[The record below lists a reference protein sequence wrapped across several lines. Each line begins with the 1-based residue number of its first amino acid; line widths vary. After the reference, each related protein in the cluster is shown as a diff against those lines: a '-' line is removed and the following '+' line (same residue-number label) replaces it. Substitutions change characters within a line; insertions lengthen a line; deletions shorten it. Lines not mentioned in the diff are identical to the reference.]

1 MSTPVSISSKEPL
14 TKRLWSFCFALEP
27 MRHAWWELLIFRF
40 VIAWCAWDTL
50 AGPSRFH
57 SQPVPHGIA
66 AWGVDFSWLGSD
78 EVAGWLV
85 PLIAICLTAYL
96 LLPLIQVRLCEASS
110 GSPWRS
116 RAMDWLGLV
125 VLTPPLIASFG
136 HGVLGNSQGA
146 IGHTTQ
152 IVTSVLFAQW
162 LGLAWGVLCS
172 GKMALPHGYNSQQ
185 FAADLTRQIIA
196 ASYVASALTKLWL
209 SSGNWLK
216 ETPYFGLQIAK
227 ATGQAYYEWLQ
238 PPDNAAWLAQF
249 LIDHPWFAAALIG
262 AGLPLE
268 LLVFVGLRNR
278 RAALF
283 FGVALA
289 AFHCSVTE
297 IMHLG
302 FAYHKL
308 FMFWMFGNAGWW
320 IMAAVA
326 RLTGRHIT
334 TNTGVLPS
342 SQSS

>member
-1 MSTPVSISSKEPL
+1 MSAPVSISNTEPL
-14 TKRLWSFCFALEP
+14 TKRLWRFCFAVEP

-40 VIAWCAWDTL
+40 VVAWCAWDTL

-85 PLIAICLTAYL
+85 PLIAVCLLAYL
-96 LLPLIQVRLCEASS
+96 LLPLIQARLGEASGCS
-110 GSPWRS
+110 LWRYKVV
-116 RAMDWLGLV
+116 DWLGVV

-162 LGLAWGVLCS
+162 LGLGWAALCS
-172 GKMALPHGYNSQQ
+172 GRMALPRGYNSQQ

-196 ASYVASALTKLWL
+196 ASYVASAFTKLWL
-209 SSGNWLK
+209 SGGNWLK

-249 LIDHPWFAAALIG
+249 LIDHQTVAILLIG
-262 AGLPLE
+262 VGLPLE
-268 LLVFVGLRNR
+268 LFAFLGLHNR

-283 FGVALA
+283 FGVCLA
-289 AFHCSVTE
+289 GFHCSVTE

-302 FAYHKL
+302 FVFHKVIL
-308 FMFWMFGNAGWW
+308 FWFFGNMGWW
-320 IMAAVA
+320 AVMAW
-326 RLTGRHIT
+326 RL
-334 TNTGVLPS
+334 VLGKGWPLPEGALAS
-342 SQSS
+342 SQRP